1 MCGINGFTYKDQKK
15 IKLMNNT
22 LKHRGP
28 DALKYKL
35 FSNLSFGHA
44 RLSIIDLSS
53 AGDQPMTKFGLTIIF
68 NGEIYNYIEIK
79 EELKKKGYKFTTKT
93 DTEVILAAYDYW
105 GKNCLNKFNGMWA
118 FAIYNKKKEELFLS
132 IDRFGIKPLYYHI
145 SNNELIF
152 SSEIKPILKLGII
165 RKPNLKKISAYLNHG
180 LSDYNKETFFENI
193 YSFDPG
199 SYLIWNLKTSKYTI
213 KKYYKLKNNKTKI
226 TEKKAINK
234 TNNLLKDA
242 IKLRFRS
249 DVEVGCCL
257 SGGLDSSAIVG
268 ISNKLYPN
276 QKLKTFSAIF
286 PNSKINEEKYIDLVS
301 KKFKTKKFKTNP
313 NYKELIEDLDDL
325 IYHQE
330 EPFGS
335 TSIYAQ
341 YRVMKQVSQKK
352 IKVLLDG
359 QGADELFGG
368 YHLYFNSYINQLLKD
383 RKIIEIIFSKLFWK
397 YITFYLLSN
406 PNRIFEQ
413 IFKRKK
419 SNIYNLKQINITY
432 PKYID
437 DYLLFCMTTNLKS
450 LLKWED
456 KNSMRFSIESRVPY
470 LDYRLVEFAFSLPY
484 YFKIKN
490 FETKHIFRKTI
501 KNYVPKK
508 IIERK
513 DKIGFATPEKD
524 WLKTREFDTFVKK
537 IIYSNSF
544 VSRTIWDYKKIQK
557 IYQKKN
563 KQYYTNIWKIINTE
577 LWFRT
582 FIDKNSF

>member
-383 RKIIEIIFSKLFWK
+383 RKITEIIFSKLFWK

-419 SNIYNLKQINITY
+419 LNIYNLKQKNINY